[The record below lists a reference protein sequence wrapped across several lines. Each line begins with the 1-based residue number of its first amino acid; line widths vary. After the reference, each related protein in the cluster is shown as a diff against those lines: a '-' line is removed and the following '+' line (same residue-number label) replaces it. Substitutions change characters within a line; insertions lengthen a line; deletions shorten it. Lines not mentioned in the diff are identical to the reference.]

1 MHLYL
6 KIQMMFKKFITMLN
20 SQKDGMNRDF
30 QDDFEYKNVFCCDVL
45 GGIMHKLLK
54 LYINDLKLRNY
65 SEKTI
70 KSYRNANLR
79 FIDYLSNEGI
89 SDIEDITPMQIKLYI
104 NSIQGKP
111 SYVNATIKRL
121 RAWFS
126 WLMEEELIDVD
137 PMRRVKLLRENKT
150 IINTFS
156 DAEAKRMLDVYN
168 GSDILSIRNKTIIA
182 TLFAC
187 GVRCSELLE
196 LKIEDIKLDYLLI
209 RNTKSKRDRI
219 VPLHSQLRKQLNRYL
234 RARKGFSS
242 EYIFMS
248 KNDLQLTVEAIERIV
263 AKCGELANV
272 NPNIRC
278 SPHTIRHYFCQHQLR
293 NGINVYS
300 LSRVMGHSNI
310 AITNRY
316 LEGITNQQIIE
327 ESIGINPL
335 NL

>member
-1 MHLYL
+1 
-6 KIQMMFKKFITMLN
+6 
-20 SQKDGMNRDF
+20 MNRDF
-30 QDDFEYKNVFCCDVL
+30 QDDLEYKNVFCCDVL
-45 GGIMHKLLK
+45 GGNMKRLLK
-54 LYINDLKLRNY
+54 MYTDDLKLRNY

-79 FIDYLSNEGI
+79 FIDYLSNEEI

-104 NSIQGKP
+104 HSIQGKP

-121 RAWFS
+121 RAWFT
-126 WLMEEELIDVD
+126 WLMEEELIDTN
-137 PMRRVKLLRENKT
+137 PMKKVKLLRENKT

-156 DAEAKRMLDVYN
+156 DEEAKAMIDAYDGN
-168 GSDILSIRNKTIIA
+168 DILSVRNKTIIA
-182 TLFAC
+182 TLF
-187 GVRCSELLE
+187 GTGIRCSELLE
-196 LKIEDIKLDYLLI
+196 LKLEDIKVDYLLI
-209 RNTKSKRDRI
+209 RNTKNKRDRV

-234 RARKGFSS
+234 RARKGFNS

-248 KNDLQLTVEAIERIV
+248 KNDLQLTVEAIERVVERCGVI
-263 AKCGELANV
+263 AKV

-278 SPHTIRHYFCQHQLR
+278 SPHTLRHFFCQHQLR
-293 NGINVYS
+293 NGINIYS